1 MPSNDKSY
9 KTFVLFVIGSFLVV
23 LGTTLILIWWKDVVS
38 LFKGALGII
47 FALAG
52 LIVFYYLRKQ

>member
-1 MPSNDKSY
+1 MSSDDKTY
-9 KTFVLFVIGSFLVV
+9 QKFVLYIVGSFLVV

-47 FALAG
+47 AALSG
-52 LIVFYYLRKQ
+52 LIVFYYLRK